1 MLRRTDSRNGDG
13 MVQTSVSKLYIHTL
27 SGSMGKVKRDRWK
40 ISAIHSGALTFVY
53 SRIISMALRSKAV
66 SSRKDG
72 PVVTQG
78 RSYTEMFLVITR
90 NISV

>member
-13 MVQTSVSKLYIHTL
+13 MVQTTTPKLYIHTL
-27 SGSMGKVKRDRWK
+27 SGSVGKVKHDRQK
-40 ISAIHSGALTFVY
+40 ISAIHPATLTFVY

-66 SSRKDG
+66 SSRMDG

-78 RSYTEMFLVITR
+78 RY
-90 NISV
+90 